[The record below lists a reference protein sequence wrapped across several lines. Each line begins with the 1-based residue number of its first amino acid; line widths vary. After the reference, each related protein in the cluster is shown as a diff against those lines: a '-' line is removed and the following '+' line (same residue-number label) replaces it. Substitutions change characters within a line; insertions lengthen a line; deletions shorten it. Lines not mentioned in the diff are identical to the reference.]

1 MLTLFDVNVRMLAL
15 YIWNLKAYSAW
26 MYWPI
31 VPWNFIMAL
40 WFVNQV
46 YLDVFKNTVGVVQ
59 KHKQPAADT
68 ETFTTESQTVL
79 GGPINR
85 QVMRKRYCSE
95 RKSTKQSRTAGAIV
109 KTNILLMEIRSW
121 NKSDTATFFWSK
133 TDRPSLDDVFRKL

>member
-1 MLTLFDVNVRMLAL
+1 MV
-15 YIWNLKAYSAW
+15 
-26 MYWPI
+26 
-31 VPWNFIMAL
+31 L

-85 QVMRKRYCSE
+85 QVMRKCYCSE

-109 KTNILLMEIRSW
+109 KTNILLMEIRS
-121 NKSDTATFFWSK
+121 
-133 TDRPSLDDVFRKL
+133 

>member
-1 MLTLFDVNVRMLAL
+1 
-15 YIWNLKAYSAW
+15 

-68 ETFTTESQTVL
+68 ETFTTESHS
-79 GGPINR
+79 PRRAN
-85 QVMRKRYCSE
+85 
-95 RKSTKQSRTAGAIV
+95 KQASDAET
-109 KTNILLMEIRSW
+109 LL
-121 NKSDTATFFWSK
+121 
-133 TDRPSLDDVFRKL
+133 